1 MAGRGRQDGVA
12 ACLEDLDQGAVESG
26 RNHFGVIT
34 DPVILDAVAEFLA

>member
-12 ACLEDLDQGAVESG
+12 ACPEDLDPGAVESE

-34 DPVILDAVAEFLA
+34 DPVVLDAVAGFLA